1 MKKIFDK
8 IKKILKKILI
18 NEKKFILDNKFY
30 NIYVVTNVLNAL
42 LLRILTVNNG
52 LDIRPLIQD
61 LVIVLA
67 VGSIAF
73 LMKKSVSKKI
83 YLMATSIIFMV
94 LCVINSMYYTFYT
107 SFASISLLATS
118 VFVVD
123 VGDAVTKNVMNA
135 KDFIYLWQPIVL
147 FISYWYISKTK
158 PKDEIVVRSKFN
170 FINSIGLAGVLLLVF
185 ASTLT
190 GTDLSRFYN
199 QWNREYLVS
208 RFGLYT
214 YQLNDIVKSIEPKI
228 NTLFGSD
235 KALKTFND
243 YYEKYTSE
251 RTTNKYTNVFEGKN
265 IITVHLESMQA
276 FTMGLSFNG
285 QELTPNLNKL
295 AKSGLNFT
303 KFYSQVSVGTS
314 SDSEFTLNT
323 SLLPVSNGTVFVN
336 YFNRQ
341 YVSIPLLLKEK
352 GYYTFSMHA
361 NTGDYWN
368 RNTMHKQLGYD
379 KFYSKSSYNIDEV
392 IGLGLSDKSF
402 FKQSVEKIKKINE
415 KGQPFYG
422 TVIML
427 TNHTP
432 FDEVDKYGDYDLSV
446 TVEINGEQVTRN
458 YLDNTKLGNYLKS
471 VHYADEAL
479 GEFVQE
485 LDEAGL
491 LENTVLVLYGDH
503 DARLSKKEYI
513 RFYNYDP
520 YTDSYYTKNDEE
532 YTPVSYYDYELLR
545 RVPFIIW
552 TKDGKYVD
560 TIDKVM
566 GMYDVMPTLGN
577 MFNFYNKYQLG
588 HDIFSIDENVVIFP
602 NGNFLTDKIY
612 YNSQKDE
619 GQWLND
625 AVAGENYISDY
636 KEYAQKTLEASN
648 ALIMYDLIKV
658 SNEKQKGGTDE
669 KTE

>member
-1 MKKIFDK
+1 MRKFLNK
-8 IKKILKKILI
+8 IKTFFFKILSNL
-18 NEKKFILDNKFY
+18 KKFIVENKFY
-30 NIYVVTNVLNAL
+30 NIFVITNVFNAL
-42 LLRILTVNNG
+42 LLRIFTVNNG
-52 LDIRPLIQD
+52 LDPRPLIQD
-61 LVIVLA
+61 FVVILA
-67 VGSIAF
+67 VGSIVF
-73 LMKKSVSKKI
+73 LFKKDRTKLV
-83 YLMATSIIFMV
+83 YLTTISIICV
-94 LCVINSMYYTFYT
+94 ILCVINSMYYTFYT
-107 SFASISLLATS
+107 SFASVSLLATS
-118 VFVVD
+118 VFVID
-123 VGDAVTKNVMNA
+123 VGDAVTKNVMNI

-147 FISYWYISKTK
+147 LISYWYISRNTK
-158 PKDEIVVRSKFN
+158 KGNIVSKSSFN
-170 FINSIGLAGVLLLVF
+170 FATSLILSGTLLLIFV
-185 ASTLT
+185 STLT
-190 GTDLSRFYN
+190 GTDWSRFYN

-235 KALKTFND
+235 KALKTFNE
-243 YYEKYTSE
+243 YYDVEREKI
-251 RTTNKYTNVFEGKN
+251 TNKYTNVFEGKN
-265 IITVHLESMQA
+265 IISIHLESMQA
-276 FTMGLSFNG
+276 FTMDLTFNDK
-285 QELTPNLNKL
+285 EVTPNLNKL

-303 KFYSQVSVGTS
+303 NFYSQVSVGTS

-336 YFNRQ
+336 YWNRE

-352 GYYTFSMHA
+352 GYYTFSMHG

-368 RNTMHKQLGYD
+368 RNVMHKQLGYD
-379 KFYSKSSYNIDEV
+379 KYYSKSSYDIDEV
-392 IGLGLSDKSF
+392 IGLGISDKSF
-402 FKQSVEKIKKINE
+402 FRQSVEKIKEISESGK
-415 KGQPFYG
+415 PFYG
-422 TVIML
+422 TLIML

-432 FDEVDKYGDYDLSV
+432 FDETDKYGEFDLSV
-446 TVEINGEQVTRN
+446 TVDVDGEQVTRN

-479 GEFVQE
+479 GEFVQM

-503 DARLSKKEYI
+503 DARISKKEYI
-513 RFYNYDP
+513 NFYNYDP
-520 YTDSYYTKNDEE
+520 YTNTYLSKNDEN
-532 YTPVSYYDYELLR
+532 YQAVSYYDYELLR

-552 TKDGKYVD
+552 TKDNKYVE

-588 HDIFSIDENVVIFP
+588 HDIFSVDENIVIFP

-619 GQWLND
+619 GKWLND
-625 AVAGENYISDY
+625 ALAGENYITEN
-636 KEYAQKTLEASN
+636 KEYTQKTLEASN
-648 ALIMYDLIKV
+648 MLIMYDLIRISREKKEGEV
-658 SNEKQKGGTDE
+658 NENTK
-669 KTE
+669 

>member
-1 MKKIFDK
+1 MKKFLNKVKMFFLKIFS
-8 IKKILKKILI
+8 
-18 NEKKFILDNKFY
+18 NTKKFALENKFF
-30 NIYVVTNVLNAL
+30 NIFVVTNVFNAL

-52 LDIRPLIQD
+52 LDIKPLIQD
-61 LVIVLA
+61 FVIVLA
-67 VGSIAF
+67 IGSIVF
-73 LMKKSVSKKI
+73 LLKKDKSKI
-83 YLMATSIIFMV
+83 VYLTTISIIFV
-94 LCVINSMYYTFYT
+94 ILCVINSMYYTFYT
-107 SFASISLLATS
+107 SFASVSLLATS
-118 VFVVD
+118 VFIVD
-123 VGDAVTKNVMNA
+123 VGDAVTKNVMNI

-147 FISYWYISKTK
+147 LISYWYISKNTK
-158 PKDEIVVRSKFN
+158 KENIVVRSKFN
-170 FINSIGLAGVLLLVF
+170 FITSLGIAGILELIFV
-185 ASTLT
+185 STLT
-190 GTDLSRFYN
+190 GTDWSRFYN

-243 YYEKYTSE
+243 YYSVEKTP
-251 RTTNKYTNVFEGKN
+251 TTNEYTNVFEGKN
-265 IITVHLESMQA
+265 IISIHLESLQA
-276 FTMGLSFNG
+276 FTMDLTFNG
-285 QELTPNLNKL
+285 KEVTPNLNKL
-295 AKSGLNFT
+295 ASTGLNFT
-303 KFYSQVSVGTS
+303 NFYSQVSVGTS

-336 YFNRQ
+336 YWNRE

-352 GYYTFSMHA
+352 GYYTFSMHG

-368 RNTMHKQLGYD
+368 RNVMHKQLGYD
-379 KFYSKSSYNIDEV
+379 KFYSKSSYDIDEV

-402 FKQSVEKIKKINE
+402 FKQSVEKIKEISAT
-415 KGQPFYG
+415 GQPFYG
-422 TVIML
+422 TLIML

-432 FDEVDKYGDYDLSV
+432 FDEVDKYGEFDLSV
-446 TVEINGEQVTRN
+446 TVNVDGEEVTRN
-458 YLDNTKLGNYLKS
+458 YLDDTKLGNYIRS

-479 GEFVQE
+479 GELVQM
-485 LDEAGL
+485 LDEAGI

-503 DARLSKKEYI
+503 DARLAKKEYI
-513 RFYNYDP
+513 NLYNYDP
-520 YTDSYYTKNDEE
+520 YTDTYFTKSDEN
-532 YTPVSYYDYELLR
+532 YRSVSYYDYELLR

-552 TKDGKYVD
+552 TKNNKYVD
-560 TIDKVM
+560 TIDTVM

-588 HDIFSIDENVVIFP
+588 HDIFSVDENIVIFP

-625 AVAGENYISDY
+625 ALAGENYITEN
-636 KEYAQKTLEASN
+636 KEYTQKTLEVSN
-648 ALIMYDLIKV
+648 ALIMYDLIKL
-658 SNEKQKGGTDE
+658 SREKEDGELDE
-669 KTE
+669 SI